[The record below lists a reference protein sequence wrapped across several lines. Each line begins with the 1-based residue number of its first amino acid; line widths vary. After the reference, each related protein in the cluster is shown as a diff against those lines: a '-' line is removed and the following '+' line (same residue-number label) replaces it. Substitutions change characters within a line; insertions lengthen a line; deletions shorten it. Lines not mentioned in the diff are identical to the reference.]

1 MPKLLWHSVKKN
13 IQHDKP
19 FTELPQSAVELG
31 SACSSVI
38 PTTKLKIFYTILS
51 TIPHIVQDITHAC
64 KRYLFI
70 SIILF
75 DRNKTQP
82 RTSKTSQQR
91 LAYH

>member
-1 MPKLLWHSVKKN
+1 MTNHSLNCHSQLLN
-13 IQHDKP
+13 LD
-19 FTELPQSAVELG
+19 LPVH
-31 SACSSVI
+31 VI

-82 RTSKTSQQR
+82 QTMKTSEQR

>member
-1 MPKLLWHSVKKN
+1 MQLTVDQCPNYCVKKN

-19 FTELPQSAVELG
+19 FTELPQSADELG

-64 KRYLFI
+64 KRYLFLSFSLTAI
-70 SIILF
+70 
-75 DRNKTQP
+75 
-82 RTSKTSQQR
+82 R
-91 LAYH
+91 LSLKQARRVNNG